1 MDLRIYD
8 FLNGQSV
15 TAFDYFG
22 AHFCRMF
29 DKDGV
34 VFRVY
39 APLAKQ
45 ISLIGEFNGWDPR
58 VHVMSKIDDTGVYEI
73 FVPGLREY
81 QTYKY
86 HILDCNNNYIDK
98 ADPYAF
104 YSEYKPGSCSKI
116 FDINGFP
123 WMDGDYMNQMT
134 RNFDKP
140 MSIYEMH
147 LGSWLGMRDGRYLSY
162 EEIADHL
169 INYIHENGFTHV
181 EIMPITQYPFDG
193 SWGYQATGFFS
204 VDSRYGN
211 PKQLM
216 SFVNRL
222 HRAGIGVI
230 LDFVVVHFAT
240 DNFGLSKF
248 DGSCLYEGQGDA
260 EKSQWGS
267 YLFDL
272 GIYE

>member
-86 HILDCNNNYIDK
+86 HNKSL
-98 ADPYAF
+98 
-104 YSEYKPGSCSKI
+104 
-116 FDINGFP
+116 
-123 WMDGDYMNQMT
+123 
-134 RNFDKP
+134 
-140 MSIYEMH
+140 
-147 LGSWLGMRDGRYLSY
+147 RDLC
-162 EEIADHL
+162 I
-169 INYIHENGFTHV
+169 
-181 EIMPITQYPFDG
+181 PF
-193 SWGYQATGFFS
+193 
-204 VDSRYGN
+204 
-211 PKQLM
+211 
-216 SFVNRL
+216 
-222 HRAGIGVI
+222 
-230 LDFVVVHFAT
+230 
-240 DNFGLSKF
+240 
-248 DGSCLYEGQGDA
+248 
-260 EKSQWGS
+260 
-267 YLFDL
+267 
-272 GIYE
+272 